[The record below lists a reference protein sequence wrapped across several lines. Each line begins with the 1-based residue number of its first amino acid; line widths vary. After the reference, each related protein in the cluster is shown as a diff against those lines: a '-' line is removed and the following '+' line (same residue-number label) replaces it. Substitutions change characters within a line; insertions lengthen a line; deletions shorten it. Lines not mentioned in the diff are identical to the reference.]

1 MSVEIPLDNLSVS
14 EKVRLLERVWDSLC
28 SKSGDVRS
36 PDWHREVLETR
47 KRRIEEGR
55 ATVSP
60 WSQAKARLLDAGR

>member
-28 SKSGDVRS
+28 TESGDVRS

-47 KRRIEEGR
+47 KRRLEAR
-55 ATVSP
+55 QATVSA
-60 WSQAKARLLDAGR
+60 WSEAKARLLDAGR

>member
-47 KRRIEEGR
+47 KRRLEEGR

-60 WSQAKARLLDAGR
+60 WSQAKARPLDAGR

>member
-1 MSVEIPLDNLSVS
+1 MSIEIPLNTLSVS
-14 EKVRLLERVWDSLC
+14 EKVQLLERVWDSLC

-47 KRRIEEGR
+47 KRRLEEGR

-60 WSQAKARLLDAGR
+60 WCEAKARLLDAGR

>member
-36 PDWHREVLETR
+36 PDWHREVLEMR

-60 WSQAKARLLDAGR
+60 WSEAKARLLDAGR

>member
-28 SKSGDVRS
+28 SESGDVRS

-47 KRRIEEGR
+47 KRRLEEGR
-55 ATVSP
+55 ATVSA
-60 WSQAKARLLDAGR
+60 WSEAKARLLDAGR

>member
-1 MSVEIPLDNLSVS
+1 MSVEITLDNLSVS

-47 KRRIEEGR
+47 KRRLEEGR

-60 WSQAKARLLDAGR
+60 WSEAKARLLDAGR

>member
-47 KRRIEEGR
+47 KRRLEEGR

>member
-1 MSVEIPLDNLSVS
+1 MSLEMPLDNLSVS

-28 SKSGDVRS
+28 SASGDVRS

-47 KRRIEEGR
+47 KRRLEEGR

-60 WSQAKARLLDAGR
+60 WSEAKARLLDAGR

>member
-14 EKVRLLERVWDSLC
+14 EKVCLLERVWDSLC

-36 PDWHREVLETR
+36 PDWHREVREIR
-47 KRRIEEGR
+47 KRRLEEGR

-60 WSQAKARLLDAGR
+60 WSEAKARLLDAGR

>member
-47 KRRIEEGR
+47 KRRLETTFGV
-55 ATVSP
+55 A
-60 WSQAKARLLDAGR
+60 